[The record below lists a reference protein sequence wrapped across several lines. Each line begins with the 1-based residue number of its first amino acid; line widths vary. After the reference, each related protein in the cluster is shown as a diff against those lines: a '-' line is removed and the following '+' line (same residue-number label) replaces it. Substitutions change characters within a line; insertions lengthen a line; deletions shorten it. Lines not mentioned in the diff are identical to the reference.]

1 VSTQNIYNAVIRA
14 AGPAFANDASHL
26 DVGAGR
32 GDLIKEI
39 RKHAKVKSFACD
51 FHIDRFAADVPCE
64 KVNFN
69 HSTLPYQDE
78 QFDVI
83 TSSEVVE
90 HLENY
95 RLLLRELF
103 RIAKKDG
110 IVVVTTPNVLNLASR
125 IRYFVSG
132 FANLFGPLPLR
143 NDALYSTGAH
153 ITPIPFFYLA
163 HALADAGFDDIKLSI
178 DKAQRTSTF
187 YAVLFYPLIAL
198 GKLRFMARE
207 RNRYRTITTE
217 NEQMVAA
224 HFSWNLLLGR
234 TIVVSARKRQGAT
247 LQHTQ

>member
-1 VSTQNIYNAVIRA
+1 MSTQNIYNAVIRA
-14 AGPAFANDASHL
+14 AAHSFRSDASHL

-32 GDLIKEI
+32 GELIGEV
-39 RKHAKVKSFACD
+39 RKHANVKSFACD
-51 FHIDRFAADVPCE
+51 FHIERFAADVPCE

-69 HSTLPYQDE
+69 DSALPYRDE

-110 IVVVTTPNVLNLASR
+110 TVVITTPNVLNLTSR
-125 IRYFVSG
+125 LRYFISG

-163 HALADAGFDDIKLSI
+163 HALADAGFDEIKLSI

-207 RNRYRTITTE
+207 RKRYRTITTE
-217 NEQMVAA
+217 NKPMVEA
-224 HFSWNLLLGR
+224 HFSWNLLVGR
-234 TIVVSARKRQGAT
+234 TIVVSARKR
-247 LQHTQ
+247 